1 MVIVSVIHTVPQGAY
16 SFLVFSDLGF
26 AVSPL
31 LRTGSVLL
39 VTLLLAGTNYL
50 TKASEGRGPVEF
62 GLQHLRDCSRGGSKN
77 SPQLATVRLQSGREP
92 DDD

>member
-1 MVIVSVIHTVPQGAY
+1 MVFVSVIHTVPQGAY
-16 SFLVFSDLGF
+16 SFPVFSDLGF
-26 AVSPL
+26 AVSPF

-39 VTLLLAGTNYL
+39 VTLLAGTNYL

-92 DDD
+92 DED